1 MMQVKFWGVRGS
13 IPCPGP
19 DTVKYGGNTPCI
31 ELRIRESGRL
41 IIIDAGSGIRELGN
55 YMMAHDLPKGP
66 IRAELFL
73 THTHW
78 DHIMGYPFF
87 TPIYIP
93 GTEIRVCG
101 PVNHEEDSLE
111 GIVGGQMSYRY
122 FPVRHL
128 ELAAK
133 IKYTSLKEGKF
144 DLGEGMV
151 LTTKYLNHPVLCLG
165 YRFQYKGKVFCTAY
179 DTEPFQ
185 NLFTTDINDPSYD
198 KDMAQEGKAVADEQN
213 KAIEDFFKGVDVL
226 VHDAQYTKREYKE
239 SRVGWGH
246 SSIEH
251 TVAAANRAG
260 VKNLVLFH
268 HEPGRSDK
276 EIDRIAEELHA
287 GKKWSTNLI
296 FAREGMVID
305 V

>member
-1 MMQVKFWGVRGS
+1 MQVKFWGVRGS